1 MPQAAGAA
9 EAGTPQVAGSAR
21 LERPKR
27 QAWWRPGRLAK
38 PGAAAGITFRRAR
51 ERAGVARSGSLELGP
66 WRRRPDPRGA
76 RAVVEAEAR
85 DGDGPQRR
93 GSGGGR
99 GPRRRPW
106 RQSSMAGLRRRRVV
120 VGDGARR
127 PWAHGAC
134 ATQQDSGQAYLLILE
149 LMKVPRMESK
159 LQVLS
164 FKIQFA
170 SRVADLR
177 ESLNILNSL
186 CNEIRISLKWEG
198 IMKKI
203 SFDTLNFGT
212 TSGYVIAFRLD
223 SLLQLIIDARGT
235 KNKKTPMH
243 NLCKELAARSPQLL
257 NFYDDLASLDAAS
270 KIQLEMLSTEMH
282 EVDEGLK
289 KVQLEYDASQMD
301 GPVSETFLMKLK
313 EFTDNAQADVESLS
327 SLYSIV
333 GKNVDALIKYFG
345 EDPSRCPY
353 ERARGEP
360 GAS

>member
-1 MPQAAGAA
+1 VQ
-9 EAGTPQVAGSAR
+9 
-21 LERPKR
+21 
-27 QAWWRPGRLAK
+27 
-38 PGAAAGITFRRAR
+38 
-51 ERAGVARSGSLELGP
+51 
-66 WRRRPDPRGA
+66 
-76 RAVVEAEAR
+76 
-85 DGDGPQRR
+85 
-93 GSGGGR
+93 
-99 GPRRRPW
+99 
-106 RQSSMAGLRRRRVV
+106 
-120 VGDGARR
+120 
-127 PWAHGAC
+127 
-134 ATQQDSGQAYLLILE
+134 ILE

-177 ESLNILNSL
+177 ESLNIINSL

-203 SFDTLNFGT
+203 GFDTLNFGT

-223 SLLQLIIDARGT
+223 SLLQLIIDTRGT
-235 KNKKTPMH
+235 ENKKTPMH

-270 KIQLEMLSTEMH
+270 KIQLEMLVTEMH
-282 EVDEGLK
+282 EVVKGLK

-327 SLYSIV
+327 SLYQIV
-333 GKNVDALIKYFG
+333 GKNVDALALYFG
-345 EDPSRCPY
+345 EDPARCPY
-353 ERARGEP
+353 ERVISTLLTFVKKFRIAHEENLEQAELEKKNAEKDTQAEKTKSAQFQKTEGKL
-360 GAS
+360 